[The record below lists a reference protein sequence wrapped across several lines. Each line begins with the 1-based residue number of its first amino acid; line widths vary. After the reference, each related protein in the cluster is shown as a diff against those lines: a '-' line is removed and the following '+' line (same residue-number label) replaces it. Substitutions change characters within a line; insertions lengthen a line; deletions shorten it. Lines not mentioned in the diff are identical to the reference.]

1 MTGTFYASRNSTNN
15 RLDHNLT
22 ATSKE
27 IVKILM
33 TDNDLIEI
41 DLKNSQFAIHSL
53 WLKSLG
59 LHKVYEDVF
68 NYCNACAKGELYEY
82 IATHLNTTREDAK
95 TSMMSLSFSSRKNS
109 TREKKILRELF
120 PNVVAHADEYKK
132 KVGKSSSF
140 SVMLQRIESAII
152 VDRVY
157 YEMKVQELFCITKHD
172 SVIVR
177 KSQKNKALDIIYS
190 IFKEVGLQCT
200 LNIGGNYI
208 LTCG

>member
-1 MTGTFYASRNSTNN
+1 
-15 RLDHNLT
+15 
-22 ATSKE
+22 
-27 IVKILM
+27 
-33 TDNDLIEI
+33 
-41 DLKNSQFAIHSL
+41 
-53 WLKSLG
+53 
-59 LHKVYEDVF
+59 
-68 NYCNACAKGELYEY
+68 
-82 IATHLNTTREDAK
+82 
-95 TSMMSLSFSSRKNS
+95 MMSLSFSSRKNS